1 MCFPWTF
8 LLWKDRGEDVSMLVH
23 ISSSATRET
32 RKNMTG
38 MNKKTIAC
46 VTAIV
51 LATGSA
57 CLAQVAGGTISG
69 SVIDSSGRAIAGAQ
83 VAVKNSETA
92 IVRSVNADSEG
103 IYTAPNLVLGAYV
116 IGASKEGFETVVRSG
131 VLVTVGSE
139 EVIDFKLNPGE
150 VGTKIEVSG
159 TPPDIQL
166 ASSTLEATVN
176 STTVRELPLNGRD
189 WTTLALLQQ
198 GVTGVNQYPLGLNN
212 QRSNRGLGMQ
222 LSIGGTRPQG
232 NNYRLDGISINDY
245 SNAGPG
251 SVLGVLLG
259 VEALQEFSVVTNNAP
274 ASYGRTSGGVFNAI
288 TRSGTNALHGSVYE
302 FLRNSALDARNFFDA
317 TQSPP
322 PFRRSQFGA
331 DAGGPVIKSRLF
343 VFADY
348 EGIRQ
353 LLSTT
358 TVDIVPSAAA
368 RTGHLTT
375 GTVSVDPRVEPYLAL
390 YPLPNGPVKG
400 DTGLFTLSTPQD
412 TNEDFLT
419 SRADFTIGKSDSLF
433 GTYMFDDGKT
443 EAPDSFNNNIIG
455 TLSGRQAA
463 VLEETHLFGA
473 QMANTARLGFSRIV
487 SEAVK
492 SLKAINPVATDTSLG
507 FLPGQPVGVITN
519 SELSSF
525 PGGFGAAGEFDFHY
539 NSFQLYDDAFVTL
552 GTHSLKVGFAFENIR
567 DNELGKTSPLGQ
579 FVFGSLSDFL
589 QDQPT
594 SFNAPIGSG
603 ITPRALRQSIFAG
616 YIMDDWRARPNL
628 TVNLGLRYEAATV
641 PSEAHGKLSN
651 LPSLTSTTPH
661 IGDPFFANPTKL
673 DFEPRMGFAWDPLS
687 NGKTSV
693 RAGFAIFDNLPLPY
707 LFAATSLL
715 SAPFFELGDDTN
727 LPQGSF
733 PKGAF
738 PLLTTP
744 TLRYAYIQPNPPRS
758 YDMEWNFNI
767 QQSIARDTVLQVG
780 YTGSRGVH
788 LPYFTNNFDMVLP
801 MLTLQGYVWPV
812 NGTPLNPNV
821 GQISGTLWNSDSIFH
836 ALEVQATRQLNHGLQ
851 AGVSYTWGKIIDSG
865 SESANS
871 NPGTFANSSPTLWFD
886 ERNGRGLAD
895 FDTRQNF
902 SVNYIWEVPGLS
914 AKPRALQRALNGWQ
928 WGGILHIASG
938 EPFTPIITGDPLG
951 MKGDQFDRPD
961 VLTGPGC
968 SGSRVNPGNPLDYI
982 KTQCFAFPNPSTRFG
997 DAGRN
1002 TLIGPGILNLDTSL
1016 VRNIGGSEKFH
1027 AQFRAEFFNVLNH
1040 TNFASPGVTTN
1051 NTSLFGASGVP
1062 ISSAGVLTSTTT
1074 TSRQIQFGL
1083 KLIW

>member
-1 MCFPWTF
+1 
-8 LLWKDRGEDVSMLVH
+8 MLPTRAALA
-23 ISSSATRET
+23 SSSF
-32 RKNMTG
+32 
-38 MNKKTIAC
+38 TIAC

-51 LATGSA
+51 LVTGSA

-69 SVIDSSGRAIAGAQ
+69 SVRDSSGRAIAGAQ
-83 VAVKNSETA
+83 VAVRNSETA
-92 IVRSVNADSEG
+92 ILRSIDADKDG
-103 IYTAPNLVLGAYV
+103 IYTAPNLVAGTYQV
-116 IGASKEGFETVVRSG
+116 SASKEGFATLVRSG
-131 VLVTVGSE
+131 VLATVGSE

-150 VGTKIEVSG
+150 VRTKIEVSD
-159 TPPDIQL
+159 TPPAIQL
-166 ASSTLEATVN
+166 AGSALEATEN

-189 WTTLALLQQ
+189 WTTLAQLQG
-198 GVTGVNQYPLGLNN
+198 GVTGVYQYPLALSN
-212 QRSNRGLGMQ
+212 QRANRGLGAQ

-245 SNAGPG
+245 SNGGPG

-259 VEALQEFSVVTNNAP
+259 VEAIQEFSVVTNSAP
-274 ASYGRTSGGVFNAI
+274 ASYGRTSGGVINSI
-288 TRSGTNALHGSVYE
+288 TRSGTNGLHGSAFE
-302 FLRNSALDARNFFDA
+302 FLRNSALDARNFFD
-317 TQSPP
+317 TTSSPP
-322 PFRRSQFGA
+322 PFRRNQFGA
-331 DAGGPVIKSRLF
+331 DAGGPIVKSKLF
-343 VFADY
+343 VFGDY

-368 RTGHLTT
+368 RTGKLTA
-375 GTVSVDPRVEPYLAL
+375 GTVRVDPSVKPYLAL
-390 YPLPNGPVKG
+390 YPLPNGPVEG
-400 DTGLFTLSTPQD
+400 DTGNFTLATPQN
-412 TNEDFLT
+412 TNEDFFT
-419 SRADFTIGKSDSLF
+419 SRSDFTIGKVDSLF
-433 GTYMFDDGKT
+433 GTYMFDNGKT
-443 EAPDSFNNNIIG
+443 EGPDSFNDNIIG
-455 TLSGRQAA
+455 TLSRRQAA
-463 VLEETHLFGA
+463 VLEETHSFGA
-473 QMANTARLGFSRIV
+473 QMTNTARLGFSRVV
-487 SEAVK
+487 SQAAK
-492 SLKAINPVATDTSLG
+492 SLRAINPVAADTSLG

-519 SELSSF
+519 SELSTF
-525 PGGFGAAGEFDFHY
+525 PGGFGAVGEFDFHY
-539 NSFQLYDDAFVTL
+539 NSYQFYDDAFATL
-552 GTHSLKVGFAFENIR
+552 GTHSLKFGFAFENIR

-603 ITPRALRQSIFAG
+603 ITPRALRQSIDAG
-616 YIMDDWRARPNL
+616 YVMDDWRARPNL
-628 TVNLGLRYEAATV
+628 TLNLGLRYEAATV

-661 IGDPFFANPTKL
+661 LGDPFFSNPTKL
-673 DFEPRMGFAWDPLS
+673 DFEPRVGFAWDPLG

-693 RAGFAIFDNLPLPY
+693 RAGFGIFDNLPLPY
-707 LFAATSLL
+707 LFGATSLL

-733 PKGAF
+733 PKRAF

-767 QQSIARDTVLQVG
+767 QQSIAWDMVLQVG
-780 YTGSRGVH
+780 YTGSRGIH

-801 MLTLQGYVWPV
+801 TLTPQGYVWPV

-871 NPGTFANSSPTLWFD
+871 NPGTFANSAPTLWFD

-895 FDTRQNF
+895 FDIRQNL
-902 SVNYIWEVPGLS
+902 SVNYIWEVPGLK

-938 EPFTPIITGDPLG
+938 EPFTPIVTGDPLG

-1002 TLIGPGILNLDTSL
+1002 ILIGPGILNLDTSL
-1016 VRNIGGSEKFH
+1016 IRNLGGSEKFH

-1040 TNFASPGVTTN
+1040 TNFASPVVPTN
-1051 NTSLFGASGVP
+1051 NTSLFGANGAP

>member
-1 MCFPWTF
+1 
-8 LLWKDRGEDVSMLVH
+8 MLPNPTRVALV
-23 ISSSATRET
+23 SSSFTV
-32 RKNMTG
+32 
-38 MNKKTIAC
+38 AC
-46 VTAIV
+46 VTAIALV
-51 LATGSA
+51 TGSA

-69 SVIDSSGRAIAGAQ
+69 SVRDSSGRAIAGAQ

-92 IVRSVNADSEG
+92 ILRSIDADNDG
-103 IYTAPNLVLGAYV
+103 IYTAPNLVAGTYQ
-116 IGASKEGFETVVRSG
+116 ISASKEGFATLVRSG

-150 VGTKIEVSG
+150 VKTKIEVSG
-159 TPPDIQL
+159 TPPAIQL
-166 ASSTLEATVN
+166 ASSTLEATEN

-189 WTTLALLQQ
+189 WTTLAQLQA
-198 GVTGVNQYPLGLNN
+198 GVTGVYQYPLALSN
-212 QRSNRGLGMQ
+212 QRANRGLGTQ

-245 SNAGPG
+245 SNGGPG

-259 VEALQEFSVVTNNAP
+259 VEAIQEFSVITNSAP
-274 ASYGRTSGGVFNAI
+274 ASYGRTSGGVINSI
-288 TRSGTNALHGSVYE
+288 TRSGTNELHGSAYE
-302 FLRNSALDARNFFDA
+302 FLRNSALDARNFFD
-317 TQSPP
+317 TTSSPP
-322 PFRRSQFGA
+322 PFRRNQFGA
-331 DAGGPVIKSRLF
+331 DAGGPIIKSKLF
-343 VFADY
+343 VFGDY

-358 TVDIVPSAAA
+358 TVDIVPSVAA
-368 RTGHLTT
+368 RTGNLTS
-375 GTVSVDPRVEPYLAL
+375 GTVSVDPSVEPYLAL
-390 YPLPNGPVKG
+390 YPLPNGPAKG
-400 DTGLFTLSTPQD
+400 DTGNFTLPTPQN
-412 TNEDFLT
+412 TNEDFFT
-419 SRADFTIGKSDSLF
+419 SRSDFTIGKVDSLF
-433 GTYMFDDGKT
+433 GTYMFDNGKT
-443 EAPDSFNNNIIG
+443 EGPDSFNNNIIG
-455 TLSGRQAA
+455 TLSRRQAA
-463 VLEETHLFGA
+463 VLEETHAFGA
-473 QMANTARLGFSRIV
+473 QMANTARLGFSRVV
-487 SEAVK
+487 SQAAK
-492 SLKAINPVATDTSLG
+492 SLKAINPVAADTSLG

-519 SELSSF
+519 SQLSTF
-525 PGGFGAAGEFDFHY
+525 PGGFGAVGEFDFHY
-539 NSFQLYDDAFVTL
+539 NSYQFYDDAFATL
-552 GTHSLKVGFAFENIR
+552 GTHSLKFGFAFENIR

-579 FVFGSLSDFL
+579 FLFGSLSDFL
-589 QDQPT
+589 RDQPT

-603 ITPRALRQSIFAG
+603 ITPRALRQSIYAG
-616 YIMDDWRARPNL
+616 YVMDDWRARPNL
-628 TVNLGLRYEAATV
+628 TLNLGLRYEAATV

-661 IGDPFFANPTKL
+661 LGDPFFSNPTEL
-673 DFEPRMGFAWDPLS
+673 DFEPRVGFAWDPLG
-687 NGKTSV
+687 NGKTSI
-693 RAGFAIFDNLPLPY
+693 RSGFGIFDNLPLPY
-707 LFAATSLL
+707 LFAVTSLL
-715 SAPFFELGDDTN
+715 SAPFFELGDLTT

-758 YDMEWNFNI
+758 YDMQWNFNI
-767 QQSIARDTVLQVG
+767 QQNIAPDTVLQVG

-801 MLTLQGYVWPV
+801 ALTPLGYVWPV

-821 GQISGTLWNSDSIFH
+821 GQISGTMWNSDSIFH
-836 ALEVQATRQLNHGLQ
+836 ALEVQVTRRLSRGLQ
-851 AGVSYTWGKIIDSG
+851 AGVSYAWGKIIDSG

-895 FDTRQNF
+895 FDIRQNF
-902 SVNYIWEVPGLS
+902 SVNYIWEAPSLK
-914 AKPRALQRALNGWQ
+914 AKPRALQWALNGWQ

-968 SGSRVNPGNPLDYI
+968 SGSRVNPGNPLHYI
-982 KTQCFAFPNPSTRFG
+982 KTQCFALPNPSTRFG

-1002 TLIGPGILNLDTSL
+1002 ILIGPGILNLDTSL
-1016 VRNIGGSEKFH
+1016 VRNIGDSEKFH
-1027 AQFRAEFFNVLNH
+1027 AQFRVELFNVLNR
-1040 TNFASPGVTTN
+1040 TNFASPVVTTN
-1051 NTSLFGASGVP
+1051 NTSLFGANGAP

-1074 TSRQIQFGL
+1074 TSRQVQFGL

>member
-1 MCFPWTF
+1 MFPNPTWVA
-8 LLWKDRGEDVSMLVH
+8 LN
-23 ISSSATRET
+23 SSSFTV
-32 RKNMTG
+32 
-38 MNKKTIAC
+38 AC
-46 VTAIV
+46 VTAIALV
-51 LATGSA
+51 TGSA

-69 SVIDSSGRAIAGAQ
+69 SVTDSSERAIAGAQ
-83 VAVKNSETA
+83 VTVKNSETA
-92 IVRSVNADSEG
+92 ILRPVNADNDG
-103 IYTAPNLVLGAYV
+103 IYTAPNLVAGTYQ
-116 IGASKEGFETVVRSG
+116 ISASKEGFATLVRSG

-139 EVIDFKLNPGE
+139 EIIDFKLNPGE
-150 VGTKIEVSG
+150 VKTKIEVSG
-159 TPPDIQL
+159 TRPAIQL
-166 ASSTLEATVN
+166 ASSTLEATEN

-189 WTTLALLQQ
+189 WTTLAQLQA
-198 GVTGVNQYPLGLNN
+198 GVTGVYQYPLALSN
-212 QRSNRGLGMQ
+212 QRANRGLGTQ
-222 LSIGGTRPQG
+222 LSIGGMRPQG

-245 SNAGPG
+245 SNGGPG

-259 VEALQEFSVVTNNAP
+259 VEAIQEFSVITNSAP
-274 ASYGRTSGGVFNAI
+274 ASYGRMSGGVINSV
-288 TRSGTNALHGSVYE
+288 TRSGTNEIHGSAYE
-302 FLRNSALDARNFFDA
+302 FLRNSALDARNFFDTA
-317 TQSPP
+317 SSPP
-322 PFRRSQFGA
+322 PFRRNQFGV
-331 DAGGPVIKSRLF
+331 DAGGPIVKSKLF
-343 VFADY
+343 VFGDY

-353 LLSTT
+353 MLSTT
-358 TVDIVPSAAA
+358 TVDIVPSATA
-368 RTGHLTT
+368 RTGNLTS
-375 GTVSVDPRVEPYLAL
+375 GTVSVDQSVQPYLAL
-390 YPLPNGPVKG
+390 YPLPNGPVEG
-400 DTGLFTLSTPQD
+400 DTGNFTLPTPQN
-412 TNEDFLT
+412 TNEDFFT
-419 SRADFTIGKSDSLF
+419 SRSDFAIGKSDSLF
-433 GTYMFDDGKT
+433 GTYMFDNGKT
-443 EAPDSFNNNIIG
+443 EGPDSFNNNIIG
-455 TLSGRQAA
+455 TLSRRQAA
-463 VLEETHLFGA
+463 VLEETHSFGTH
-473 QMANTARLGFSRIV
+473 MANSARLGFSRVV
-487 SEAVK
+487 SEAAK
-492 SLKAINPVATDTSLG
+492 SLKAINPLAADASLG

-519 SELSSF
+519 SELSTF
-525 PGGFGAAGEFDFHY
+525 PGGFGAVGEFDFHY
-539 NSFQLYDDAFVTL
+539 DSYQFYDDAFATL
-552 GTHSLKVGFAFENIR
+552 GTHSLKFGFALENIR

-603 ITPRALRQSIFAG
+603 ITPRALRQSIYAG
-616 YIMDDWRARPNL
+616 YVMDDWRARPNL

-661 IGDPFFANPTKL
+661 LGDPFFSNPTKL
-673 DFEPRMGFAWDPLS
+673 DFEPRVGFAWDPLG
-687 NGKTSV
+687 NGKTSI
-693 RAGFAIFDNLPLPY
+693 RSGFGIFDSLPLPY
-707 LFAATSLL
+707 LFGATSLL
-715 SAPFFELGDDTN
+715 SAPFFELGDLTT

-733 PKGAF
+733 PGGAF

-801 MLTLQGYVWPV
+801 ALTPQGYVWPE
-812 NGTPLNPNV
+812 NGTLLNPKA

-836 ALEVQATRQLNHGLQ
+836 ALEVQVTRRISRGLQ
-851 AGVSYTWGKIIDSG
+851 AGVSYAWGKIIDSG

-895 FDTRQNF
+895 FDIGQNL
-902 SVNYIWEVPGLS
+902 SVNYIWEIPNSKAG
-914 AKPRALQRALNGWQ
+914 PRVLQWASNGWQ
-928 WGGILHIASG
+928 WGGLLHVASG

-961 VLTGPGC
+961 VLTGSGC

-1002 TLIGPGILNLDTSL
+1002 ILIGPGILNLDTSL

-1040 TNFASPGVTTN
+1040 TNFASPVVTTN
-1051 NTSLFGASGVP
+1051 NTSLFGANGVP

>member
-1 MCFPWTF
+1 VLPTRTA
-8 LLWKDRGEDVSMLVH
+8 LT
-23 ISSSATRET
+23 SSSFAV
-32 RKNMTG
+32 
-38 MNKKTIAC
+38 AC
-46 VTAIV
+46 VTAIALV
-51 LATGSA
+51 TGSA
-57 CLAQVAGGTISG
+57 GLAQVSGGTISG
-69 SVIDSSGRAIAGAQ
+69 SVRDSSERAIAGAH
-83 VAVKNSETA
+83 VSVRNSETA
-92 IVRSVNADSEG
+92 ILRSVTADNDG
-103 IYTAPNLVLGAYV
+103 IYTAPNLVAGTYQV
-116 IGASKEGFETVVRSG
+116 SASKEGFATLVRSG
-131 VLVTVGSE
+131 VLATVGFE

-150 VGTKIEVSG
+150 VRTKIEVSD
-159 TPPDIQL
+159 TPPAIQL
-166 ASSTLEATVN
+166 ASSSLEATEN

-189 WTTLALLQQ
+189 WTTLAQLQA
-198 GVTGVNQYPLGLNN
+198 GVTGVYQYPLALSN
-212 QRSNRGLGMQ
+212 QRANRGLGAQ

-245 SNAGPG
+245 SNGGPG

-259 VEALQEFSVVTNNAP
+259 VEAIQEFSVVTNGAP
-274 ASYGRTSGGVFNAI
+274 ASYGRTSGGVINSI
-288 TRSGTNALHGSVYE
+288 TRSGTNELHGSAYD
-302 FLRNSALDARNFFDA
+302 FLRNSALDARNFFD
-317 TQSPP
+317 TTSSPP
-322 PFRRSQFGA
+322 PFRRNQFGA
-331 DAGGPVIKSRLF
+331 DAGGPIVKSKLF
-343 VFADY
+343 VFGDY

-368 RTGHLTT
+368 RTGNLTT
-375 GTVSVDPRVEPYLAL
+375 GTVRVDPSAEPYLAL
-390 YPLPNGPVKG
+390 YPLPNGPVEG
-400 DTGLFTLSTPQD
+400 DTGNFTLATPQN
-412 TNEDFLT
+412 TNEDFFT
-419 SRADFTIGKSDSLF
+419 SRSDFTIGKVDSLF
-433 GTYMFDDGKT
+433 GTYMFDNGKT
-443 EAPDSFNNNIIG
+443 EGPDSFNENIIG
-455 TLSGRQAA
+455 TLSRRQAA
-463 VLEETHLFGA
+463 VLEETHSFGA
-473 QMANTARLGFSRIV
+473 QMTNTARLGFSRVV
-487 SEAVK
+487 SQAAK
-492 SLKAINPVATDTSLG
+492 SLRAINPVAADTSLG

-519 SELSSF
+519 SELSTF
-525 PGGFGAAGEFDFHY
+525 PGGFGAVGEFDFHY
-539 NSFQLYDDAFVTL
+539 NSYQFYDDAFATL
-552 GTHSLKVGFAFENIR
+552 GTHSLKFGFAFENIR

-603 ITPRALRQSIFAG
+603 ITPRALRQSIDAG
-616 YIMDDWRARPNL
+616 YVMDDWRARPNL
-628 TVNLGLRYEAATV
+628 TLNLGLRYEAATV

-661 IGDPFFANPTKL
+661 LGDPFFSNPTKL
-673 DFEPRMGFAWDPLS
+673 DFEPRIGFAWDPLGD
-687 NGKTSV
+687 GKTSV
-693 RAGFAIFDNLPLPY
+693 RAGFGIFDNLPLPY

-733 PKGAF
+733 PKRAF

-767 QQSIARDTVLQVG
+767 QQSIARDMVLQVG

-801 MLTLQGYVWPV
+801 TLTLQGYVWPA

-821 GQISGTLWNSDSIFH
+821 GQISGTMWNSDCIFH
-836 ALEVQATRQLNHGLQ
+836 ALEVEVTRQLNHGLQ
-851 AGVSYTWGKIIDSG
+851 AGVSYAWGKIIDSG

-895 FDTRQNF
+895 FDIHQNL
-902 SVNYIWEVPGLS
+902 SVNYIWEIPTFTAG
-914 AKPRALQRALNGWQ
+914 PRALQWALNGWQ
-928 WGGILHIASG
+928 WGGILHLASG

-961 VLTGPGC
+961 VVTGPGC

-1002 TLIGPGILNLDTSL
+1002 ILIGPGILNLDTSL
-1016 VRNIGGSEKFH
+1016 VRNLGGSEKFH

-1040 TNFASPGVTTN
+1040 TNFASPVVATN
-1051 NTSLFGASGVP
+1051 NTSLFGANGAP

>member
-1 MCFPWTF
+1 VLP
-8 LLWKDRGEDVSMLVH
+8 
-23 ISSSATRET
+23 TRT
-32 RKNMTG
+32 ALASNSFTV
-38 MNKKTIAC
+38 AC

-69 SVIDSSGRAIAGAQ
+69 SVRDSSEGAIAGAQ
-83 VAVKNSETA
+83 VSVKNSGTA
-92 IVRSVNADSEG
+92 ILRSVTADNDG
-103 IYTAPNLVLGAYV
+103 IYTAPNLVAGTYQ
-116 IGASKEGFETVVRSG
+116 ISASKKGFATLVRSG
-131 VLVTVGSE
+131 VRVTVGSE

-150 VGTKIEVSG
+150 VKTKIEVSG
-159 TPPDIQL
+159 TPPAIQL
-166 ASSTLEATVN
+166 ASSTLEATEN

-189 WTTLALLQQ
+189 WTTLAQLQA
-198 GVTGVNQYPLGLNN
+198 GVTAVYQYPLALSN
-212 QRSNRGLGMQ
+212 QRANRGLGTQ

-245 SNAGPG
+245 SNGGPG

-259 VEALQEFSVVTNNAP
+259 VEAIQEFSVVTNSAP
-274 ASYGRTSGGVFNAI
+274 ASYGRTSGGVINSI
-288 TRSGTNALHGSVYE
+288 TRSGTNELHGSAYE
-302 FLRNSALDARNFFDA
+302 FLRNSALDARNFFD
-317 TQSPP
+317 TTSSPP
-322 PFRRSQFGA
+322 PFQRNQFGA
-331 DAGGPVIKSRLF
+331 DVGGPILKSKLF
-343 VFADY
+343 VFGDY
-348 EGIRQ
+348 EGVRQ

-368 RTGHLTT
+368 RTGNLTS
-375 GTVSVDPRVEPYLAL
+375 GTVGVDPSAEAYLAL
-390 YPLPNGPVKG
+390 YPLPNGPVEG
-400 DTGLFTLSTPQD
+400 DTGNFTLATPQN
-412 TNEDFLT
+412 TNEDFFT
-419 SRADFTIGKSDSLF
+419 SRSDFTIGKDDSLF
-433 GTYMFDDGKT
+433 GTYMFDNGKT
-443 EAPDSFNNNIIG
+443 EGPDSFNNNIIG
-455 TLSGRQAA
+455 TLSRRQAA

-473 QMANTARLGFSRIV
+473 HMANSARLGFSRVV
-487 SEAVK
+487 SQAAR
-492 SLKAINPVATDTSLG
+492 SLKAINPLAADTSLG

-519 SELSSF
+519 SELSTF
-525 PGGFGAAGEFDFHY
+525 PGGFGAVGEFDFHY
-539 NSFQLYDDAFVTL
+539 NSYQFYDDAFATL
-552 GTHSLKVGFAFENIR
+552 GTHSLKFGFAFESIR

-579 FVFGSLSDFL
+579 FVFGSLSAFL

-603 ITPRALRQSIFAG
+603 ITPRALRQSIYAG
-616 YIMDDWRARPNL
+616 YVMDDWRARPNL
-628 TVNLGLRYEAATV
+628 ILNLGLRYEAATV

-661 IGDPFFANPTKL
+661 LGDPFFSNPTKL
-673 DFEPRMGFAWDPLS
+673 DFEPRVGFAWDPLGK
-687 NGKTSV
+687 GKTSI
-693 RAGFAIFDNLPLPY
+693 RGGFGIFDNLPLPY
-707 LFAATSLL
+707 LFGAASLL
-715 SAPFFELGDDTN
+715 SAPFFELGDATT

-733 PKGAF
+733 PKQAF
-738 PLLTTP
+738 QLLTAP

-767 QQSIARDTVLQVG
+767 QQSIAPDTVLQVG

-801 MLTLQGYVWPV
+801 TLTPQGYVWPV
-812 NGTPLNPNV
+812 NGTPLNPDV
-821 GQISGTLWNSDSIFH
+821 GQISGTVWNSDSIFH
-836 ALEVQATRQLNHGLQ
+836 ALEVQATRQLHHGLQ
-851 AGVSYTWGKIIDSG
+851 AGVSYAWGKTIDSG

-871 NPGTFANSSPTLWFD
+871 NPGTFANSSPQLWFD

-895 FDTRQNF
+895 FDIRQ
-902 SVNYIWEVPGLS
+902 SLSIDYIWEVPSLK
-914 AKPRALQRALNGWQ
+914 AKPRALQWAFNSWQ

-961 VLTGPGC
+961 VVTGPGC
-968 SGSRVNPGNPLDYI
+968 SGSRVNPGNPLAYI

-1002 TLIGPGILNLDTSL
+1002 ILIGPGILNLDISL

-1027 AQFRAEFFNVLNH
+1027 AQLRAEFFNVLNH
-1040 TNFASPGVTTN
+1040 TNLASPVVTTN
-1051 NTSLFGASGVP
+1051 NTSLFGANGAP

>member
-1 MCFPWTF
+1 
-8 LLWKDRGEDVSMLVH
+8 MLPNPTWAALN
-23 ISSSATRET
+23 SSSITV
-32 RKNMTG
+32 
-38 MNKKTIAC
+38 AC
-46 VTAIV
+46 VTAIALV
-51 LATGSA
+51 TGSA
-57 CLAQVAGGTISG
+57 CFAQVAGGTISG
-69 SVIDSSGRAIAGAQ
+69 SVRDSSGRAIAGAQ

-92 IVRSVNADSEG
+92 ILRSINADNDG
-103 IYTAPNLVLGAYV
+103 IYTAPNLVAGTYQ
-116 IGASKEGFETVVRSG
+116 ISASKEGFATLVRSG

-150 VGTKIEVSG
+150 VKTKIEVSG
-159 TPPDIQL
+159 TPPAIQF
-166 ASSTLEATVN
+166 ASSTLEATEN

-189 WTTLALLQQ
+189 WTTLAQLQP
-198 GVTGVNQYPLGLNN
+198 GVTSVYQLPLGLSN
-212 QRSNRGLGMQ
+212 QRANRGLGMQ

-245 SNAGPG
+245 SNGGPG

-259 VEALQEFSVVTNNAP
+259 VEAIQEFSVVTNGAP
-274 ASYGRTSGGVFNAI
+274 ASYGRTSGGVINSI
-288 TRSGTNALHGSVYE
+288 TRSGTNELHGSAYE
-302 FLRNSALDARNFFDA
+302 FLRNSAFDARNFFD
-317 TQSPP
+317 TTSSPP
-322 PFRRSQFGA
+322 PFRRNQFGA
-331 DAGGPVIKSRLF
+331 DAGGPIIKSRLF
-343 VFADY
+343 IFGDY

-368 RTGHLTT
+368 RTGNLTS
-375 GTVSVDPRVEPYLAL
+375 GTVTVDPRVGPYLAL
-390 YPLPNGPVKG
+390 YPLPNGPVQG
-400 DTGLFTLSTPQD
+400 DTGNFTLPTPQN
-412 TNEDFLT
+412 TNEDFFT
-419 SRADFTIGKSDSLF
+419 SRSDFTIGKVDSLF
-433 GTYMFDDGKT
+433 GTYMFDNGKT
-443 EAPDSFNNNIIG
+443 EGPDSFNNNIIG
-455 TLSGRQAA
+455 TLSRRQGA

-473 QMANTARLGFSRIV
+473 HMANSARLGFSRVV
-487 SEAVK
+487 SQAAK
-492 SLKAINPVATDTSLG
+492 SLKAINPLAADTSLG
-507 FLPGQPVGVITN
+507 FLPGQPVGIITN
-519 SELSSF
+519 SGLSTF
-525 PGGFGAAGEFDFHY
+525 PGGFGAVGEFDYHF
-539 NSFQLYDDAFVTL
+539 NSYQFYDDAFATL
-552 GTHSLKVGFAFENIR
+552 GTHSLKFGFAFENIR

-579 FVFGSLSDFL
+579 FVFGSLSAFL

-603 ITPRALRQSIFAG
+603 ITPRNLRQSIYAG
-616 YIMDDWRARPNL
+616 YVMDDWRARPNL

-641 PSEAHGKLSN
+641 VSEAHGKLSN

-661 IGDPFFANPTKL
+661 LGDPFFSNPTKL
-673 DFEPRMGFAWDPLS
+673 DFEPRMGFAWDPLGK
-687 NGKTSV
+687 GKTSV
-693 RAGFAIFDNLPLPY
+693 RAGFGIFDNLPLPY
-707 LFAATSLL
+707 LFGATSLL
-715 SAPFFELGDDTN
+715 SAPFFELGNITT

-733 PKGAF
+733 PSGAF

-767 QQSIARDTVLQVG
+767 QQSIAPDTVLQVG

-801 MLTLQGYVWPV
+801 TLTPQGYVWPV

-821 GQISGTLWNSDSIFH
+821 GQISGTMWNSDSIFH
-836 ALEVQATRQLNHGLQ
+836 ALEVQVTRQLSKGLQ
-851 AGVSYTWGKIIDSG
+851 AGVSYAWGKIIDAG
-865 SESANS
+865 SASANRD
-871 NPGTFANSSPTLWFD
+871 TYANSSPRLWFD

-895 FDTRQNF
+895 FDIRQNL
-902 SVNYIWEVPGLS
+902 SVDYIWEIPS
-914 AKPRALQRALNGWQ
+914 FRARPRALQWALSGWQ
-928 WGGILHIASG
+928 WGGILRIASG

-968 SGSRVNPGNPLDYI
+968 SGSLVNPGNPLDYI
-982 KTQCFAFPNPSTRFG
+982 KTQCFAFPNPRTRFG

-1002 TLIGPGILNLDTSL
+1002 ILIGPGILNLDTSL
-1016 VRNIGGSEKFH
+1016 VRNIGGLEKFH

-1040 TNFASPGVTTN
+1040 TNFASPVVPTN
-1051 NTSLFGASGVP
+1051 NTSLFGASGAP